1 MGQNAA
7 APGVPIG
14 LLDVY
19 NHHWN
24 AGISM
29 FIIIIIIIIILGSD
43 NLSGT
48 TLEIWSITTF
58 VLSCCI

>member
-1 MGQNAA
+1 MPSKELVGQNAA

-29 FIIIIIIIIILGSD
+29 FIIIIIIIIE
-43 NLSGT
+43 NL
-48 TLEIWSITTF
+48 L
-58 VLSCCI
+58 

>member
-29 FIIIIIIIIILGSD
+29 FIIIMFIKIYARVHPYTYRQI
-43 NLSGT
+43 
-48 TLEIWSITTF
+48 F
-58 VLSCCI
+58 C